1 MDAIIKDCNFKQ
13 EIEIKGKP
21 QTYTQEKREK
31 ATKGYPFTPY
41 ILRNLTTSYCSNH
54 GTDIGQRTKQRK
66 LPNKH
71 NEVVKHKNK
80 EP

>member
-1 MDAIIKDCNFKQ
+1 MQSSKTAISDKKLKVK
-13 EIEIKGKP
+13 EKLKLS
-21 QTYTQEKREK
+21 QEKREK
-31 ATKGYPFTPY
+31 KTKGYPFTPY

-66 LPNKH
+66 LPKKH
-71 NEVVKHKNK
+71 SEVVKHKNK